1 MKRTE
6 LIALM
11 ETVGIPFDEEH
22 PDHITVE
29 KLEDGTVEPPFM
41 EFDVL
46 EENIRADG
54 RIYVRYTRVNVRIFD
69 DCDDGTT
76 YALFHEAMDAVC
88 ISYRMTGHEYD
99 DVLGLWVTK
108 YTFTC

>member
-1 MKRTE
+1 MERTE
-6 LIALM
+6 LIDLM
-11 ETVGIPFDEEH
+11 GTVGVPFDEDH

-29 KLEDGTVEPPFM
+29 KLVDGTIEPPFM

-46 EENIRADG
+46 EENRRADG
-54 RIYVRYTRVNVRIFD
+54 RTYLRYIRVNVRVFD
-69 DCDDGTT
+69 DCDDGNTH
-76 YALFHEAMDAVC
+76 ALFRDAMDAAC